1 MPQNA
6 ISAGTTSK
14 RSISES
20 EVLQSRDGHNRD
32 IAEPGDMPWF
42 CFWNNTVLEFFIY
55 VSQNISNS
63 DGSSSDAAAASTT
76 SAAISSSPTTA
87 SITPTSSSNS
97 YRRMVDMYSQ
107 YPRYVKVQEKRK
119 PAGNIAPYCQQMQ
132 ILYDGTWNPASDVP
146 TVSIQETEP
155 SATAASTPTSTTPA
169 KARRVRDV
177 SDIVPSELEKR
188 QNPLE
193 SLCYCQ
199 WLAT

>member
-6 ISAGTTSK
+6 IAAGTTSK
-14 RSISES
+14 RSISET
-20 EVLQSRDGHNRD
+20 EILRSRGYGHERN
-32 IAEPGDMPWF
+32 IAEPGDTPWF

-55 VSQNISNS
+55 VAQNISNS
-63 DGSSSDAAAASTT
+63 DGSSSNAAT
-76 SAAISSSPTTA
+76 SATTAATSSSPTVASPTA
-87 SITPTSSSNS
+87 TAGSNS
-97 YRRMVDMYSQ
+97 YRRMAAMYPQ

-119 PAGNIAPYCQQMQ
+119 PYGNIPPYCQQMQ
-132 ILYDGTWNPASDVP
+132 VLYDGTWNPAPNVP
-146 TVSIQETEP
+146 IVSIQETEP
-155 SATAASTPTSTTPA
+155 SATAASSPTSTTAA

-199 WLAT
+199 WLTT